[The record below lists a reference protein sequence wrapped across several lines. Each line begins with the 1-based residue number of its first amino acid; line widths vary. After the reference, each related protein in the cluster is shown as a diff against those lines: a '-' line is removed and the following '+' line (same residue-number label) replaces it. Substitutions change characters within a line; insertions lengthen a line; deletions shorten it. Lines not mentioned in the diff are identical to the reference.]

1 MSVVVKRKDHI
12 THVARNLFREKGYT
26 ATTMRDLASTVGIE
40 AASLYAHV
48 KSKESIL
55 QQICFNMADQFM
67 AITIL
72 VGKEKIS
79 IENKLILAIEKHVE
93 VIVNNTDASAVFLH
107 DWKHLSEPH
116 LAKFKLMRSKYE
128 LFYIDLIRS
137 GEKNKTFK
145 NIDEKFVT
153 MTLFSAMNWIYDYY
167 KPNGKMRPKEI
178 ADHLAE
184 LILKGLK
191 N

>member
-1 MSVVVKRKDHI
+1 
-12 THVARNLFREKGYT
+12 
-26 ATTMRDLASTVGIE
+26 
-40 AASLYAHV
+40 
-48 KSKESIL
+48 
-55 QQICFNMADQFM
+55 MADQFM
-67 AITIL
+67 AITVL

-79 IENKLILAIEKHVE
+79 VENKLILAIEKHVE

-116 LAKFKLMRSKYE
+116 LTKFKLMRNKYE
-128 LFYIDLIRS
+128 LFYVDLIRS

-153 MTLFSAMNWIYDYY
+153 MTLFSAMNWMYDYY
-167 KPNGKMRPKEI
+167 KPSGKMKPKEI

-184 LILKGLK
+184 LLLKGLK